1 MKKARQFLAM
11 MAIVLIVA
19 MSSTPTTAAAVE
31 EGSPKSVSV
40 FVATDRH
47 AKEAGNNLTAVLSE
61 VAADP
66 DAVMPEVAIIGGD
79 SQNAGAFSVNDIY
92 EELASVLGEKVRGY
106 YTYGSHDR
114 QETGKYFDSF
124 FSGPAEEDGLY
135 LYGINF
141 GQMIYAN
148 NQQVEAA
155 RYTGTDMMDYYGYS
169 AEVSVPVFTDWVN
182 GLTDNKPIVIMSHVP
197 LHLNRNDNLGASAWA
212 KAINEAAQTHDIIF
226 LWGHNH
232 STEEYEDLH
241 GPSQDKHYY
250 LVLPGETMPVQG
262 PEKELSEEI
271 EMAFTYANAGYLK
284 LGFGSLLTYSDA
296 NGDGSYDE
304 LQIKRYSIDP
314 EYDGAFS
321 ETGYTSPF
329 TQPLTKWVSVPES
342 VALKG
347 NWKEQTAYEDT
358 DFYTVDGGSA
368 AKKGTYT
375 ATLTLRDGYKW
386 ADGTAAPQM
395 VEYSVSTPVMTYVI
409 IAAACVIVAA
419 LVAVLI
425 CKKAKQKK

>member
-1 MKKARQFLAM
+1 MKKARKLLAVT
-11 MAIVLIVA
+11 AIVLLVVMGAAPA
-19 MSSTPTTAAAVE
+19 MAAAQ
-31 EGSPKSVSV
+31 EGSVSV

-61 VAADP
+61 VAADSQ
-66 DAVMPEVAIIGGD
+66 AVMPKVAIIGGD
-79 SQNAGAFSVNDIY
+79 SQNAGEFSVNDIY
-92 EELASVLGEKVRGY
+92 EELASVLGDDISAY

-124 FSGPAEEDGLY
+124 FSGPAEEAGLY
-135 LYGINF
+135 LYGINY

-148 NQQVEAA
+148 NQQAEAA
-155 RYTGTDMMDYYGYS
+155 RYTGMDMMDYYGYS
-169 AEVSVPVFTDWVN
+169 AEVAVPVFADWVKS
-182 GLTDNKPIVIMSHVP
+182 LTDNKPIIIMSHVP

-212 KAINEAAQTHDIIF
+212 EAINEAAKTHDIIF

-262 PEKELSEEI
+262 PEKESSEEI
-271 EMAFTYANAGYLK
+271 ELAFTYANAGYLK
-284 LGFGSLLTYSDA
+284 LGFGSLLTYSDT
-296 NGDGSYDE
+296 NGDGSFDA

-329 TQPLTKWVSVPES
+329 TQQLTKWTTMPDP

-358 DFYTVDGGSA
+358 DGYTVAGGSA
-368 AKKGTYT
+368 AQKGTYT
-375 ATLTLRDGYKW
+375 ATLTLRDGYRW
-386 ADGTAAPQM
+386 TDGSAAPRT
-395 VEYSVSTPVMTYVI
+395 VEYTVSTPVMTYVI
-409 IAAACVIVAA
+409 IAAACVIVVA
-419 LVAVLI
+419 AVLAAVLLR
-425 CKKAKQKK
+425 KKAKQKV

>member
-1 MKKARQFLAM
+1 MKKARQILAV

-19 MSSTPTTAAAVE
+19 MSSTPTLAAAAE
-31 EGSPKSVSV
+31 EGNPKSVSV

-47 AKEAGNNLTAVLSE
+47 SKEEGNNLTAVLSE

-66 DAVMPEVAIIGGD
+66 EAVMPQVAILGGD
-79 SQNAGAFSVNDIY
+79 SQNAGEFSVNDIY
-92 EELASVLGEKVRGY
+92 EELTSVLGDEISAY

-114 QETGKYFDSF
+114 QEIGKYFDSF
-124 FSGPAEEDGLY
+124 FSGYAEEDGFY
-135 LYGINF
+135 LYGINY

-155 RYTGTDMMDYYGYS
+155 RYTGMDMMDYYGYS
-169 AEVSVPVFTDWVN
+169 AEVAIPVFTNWVN
-182 GLTDNKPIVIMSHVP
+182 SLTDNKPIIIMSHVP

-212 KAINEAAQTHDIIF
+212 EAINQAAKTHDIIF

-232 STEEYEDLH
+232 STEEYEDKY

-262 PEKELSEEI
+262 PEEELSEEI
-271 EMAFTYANAGYLK
+271 ELAFTYANAGYLK
-284 LGFGSLLTYSDA
+284 LGFGSLLTYSDV

-321 ETGYTSPF
+321 ESGYTSPF
-329 TQPLTKWVSVPES
+329 TAPLTKWVSIPDS
-342 VALKG
+342 VALRG

-358 DFYTVDGGSA
+358 EFYTVAGGSA

-386 ADGTAAPQM
+386 ADGSTEPRT
-395 VEYSVSTPVMTYVI
+395 VEYSVLTPVMTYVI
-409 IAAACVIVAA
+409 IAVVCVIVAA
-419 LVAVLI
+419 LAAVLI
-425 CKKAKQKK
+425 RKKVNLKK

>member
-1 MKKARQFLAM
+1 MKKAKQFFAM
-11 MAIVLIVA
+11 MVIVLIVA
-19 MSSTPTTAAAVE
+19 MSSTPAMAAAVE
-31 EGSPKSVSV
+31 EGSPKAVSV

-66 DAVMPEVAIIGGD
+66 DAVMPEVAVIGGD
-79 SQNAGAFSVNDIY
+79 SHNAGEFSVNDIY
-92 EELASVLGEKVRGY
+92 EELASVLGDGISAY

-114 QETGKYFDSF
+114 QATGKYFDNF
-124 FSGPAEEDGLY
+124 FSGHAEEDGLY

-148 NQQVEAA
+148 NQQAEAE
-155 RYTGTDMMDYYGYS
+155 RYTGMDMMDYYGYS
-169 AEVSVPVFTDWVN
+169 AEVAVPVFTNWVN
-182 GLTDNKPIVIMSHVP
+182 SLTDNKPIIIMSHVP

-212 KAINEAAQTHDIIF
+212 KAINEAAKTHDIIF

-241 GPSQDKHYY
+241 GPSQDKHFY

-262 PEKELSEEI
+262 PEEELSEEI
-271 EMAFTYANAGYLK
+271 ELAFTYANAGYLK
-284 LGFGSLLTYSDA
+284 LGFGSLLTYSDV

-329 TQPLTKWVSVPES
+329 TQQLTKWVSIPNR

-375 ATLTLRDGYKW
+375 ATLTLRDGCKW
-386 ADGTAAPQM
+386 TDGSTAPRT

-409 IAAACVIVAA
+409 IAAVCVIAAA
-419 LVAVLI
+419 LAVVLI
-425 CKKAKQKK
+425 WKKAKQKK